1 MALHEK
7 YKKKN
12 IPVIGNLNF
21 ECQDEIE
28 YEYGF
33 SILVYRLDIFT
44 SHSHPMSC
52 LPYLKPT

>member
-7 YKKKN
+7 YQKKKN
-12 IPVIGNLNF
+12 IGNLNF